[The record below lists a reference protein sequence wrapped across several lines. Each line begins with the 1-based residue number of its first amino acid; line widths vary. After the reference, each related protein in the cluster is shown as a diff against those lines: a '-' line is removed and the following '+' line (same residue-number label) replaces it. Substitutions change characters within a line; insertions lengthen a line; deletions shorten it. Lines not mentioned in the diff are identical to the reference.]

1 MASEHAPIMNAILA
15 VREQVHWKP
24 ASAERH
30 LRKRKVRGH
39 LPKAA
44 TIVDYEQIIL
54 TVLNDKSAQV
64 YRYWHNRSPYVAIVA
79 MVQEKQWLV
88 MFSYDGVL
96 ESAFIVERP
105 EHYLSKPG
113 FEIIGLLGE
122 MDDEL

>member
-1 MASEHAPIMNAILA
+1 METCQRRATFTKA
-15 VREQVHWKP
+15 Q
-24 ASAERH
+24 
-30 LRKRKVRGH
+30 VRGH